1 MTLPEDKNES
11 LSPATDEKDD
21 KKRKRHKTNLP
32 PIRKRKTDLDDMA
45 HGSLYKKI
53 FLFSLPLV
61 PSNVLQVFFYM
72 ADVIVVGKF
81 GRDGALG
88 AVGSTTTLVALFT
101 GFLLGIGSGI
111 NAIVARYYGAK
122 NP

>member
-1 MTLPEDKNES
+1 M
-11 LSPATDEKDD
+11 
-21 KKRKRHKTNLP
+21 
-32 PIRKRKTDLDDMA
+32 
-45 HGSLYKKI
+45 
-53 FLFSLPLV
+53 
-61 PSNVLQVFFYM
+61 FFNM